1 MSSTRTLE
9 TVFPGLPT
17 MAQLFVSLLMRIR
30 HGHVLLVGPNGEQKV
45 FGDPHHQPGAR
56 LVVHDW
62 RACGLILRS
71 GDIGFAEA
79 FRNGWVSTPD
89 LAQLL
94 RLAMRNE
101 DALGQTVNGSALM
114 RFWYGLLH
122 RLRPNTRRGSRRNI
136 HAHYDIGNAFYA
148 LWLDKTWS
156 YSSALFQGDFT
167 LDLEQA
173 QSRKYQNMLDALQLK
188 PGMKVLEIGCGWGG
202 FALHAARQGIHV
214 DGITI
219 SPAQAEIARQRIEA
233 EGLTDKAAIRLC
245 DYRDTQGHY
254 DAVVSI
260 EMFEAVGQRFWPI
273 YFETVYQR
281 LKPGGKAMI
290 QSITIEESRFESYR
304 NSSDFIRQFIFP
316 GGMLPTPVLFMDH
329 ARNAGLNASVN
340 VAFGQD
346 YAETLRRWARAF
358 EQQHDQVKEQG
369 FDDVFMRT
377 WALYLAY
384 CEAGFDEGRTD
395 VIQFLLEK

>member
-1 MSSTRTLE
+1 MSSTRTFD
-9 TVFPGLPT
+9 TVFSGLPA

-30 HGHVLLVGPNGEQKV
+30 HGHVLLIGPNGEQKIS
-45 FGDPHHQPGAR
+45 GDPHNQPGAR

-122 RLRPNTRRGSRRNI
+122 RLRPNTRRGSRRSI
-136 HAHYDIGNAFYA
+136 HAHYDIGNAFYE
-148 LWLDKTWS
+148 LWLDRTWS
-156 YSSALFQGDFT
+156 YSAALFNGDYT

-173 QSRKYQNMLDALQLK
+173 QYQKYQNMVDALELK

-202 FALHAARQGIHV
+202 FALHAARQGIQV

-219 SPAQAEIARQRIEA
+219 SDAQAQVARQRIQA
-233 EGLTDKAAIRLC
+233 EGLTQSATIRLC
-245 DYRDTQGHY
+245 DYRDTQGQY
-254 DAVVSI
+254 DAVVSV
-260 EMFEAVGQRFWPI
+260 EMFEAVGQRFWPV
-273 YFETVYQR
+273 YFETVHQR

-290 QSITIEESRFESYR
+290 QSITIEESRFDSYR

-316 GGMLPTPVLFMDH
+316 GGMLPTPDRFIEQ
-329 ARNAGLNASVN
+329 AGKAGLNARVC
-340 VAFGQD
+340 VAFGRD

-358 EQQHDQVKEQG
+358 EQQHEQVKQQG

-384 CEAGFDEGRTD
+384 CEAGFDEGRTN

>member
-1 MSSTRTLE
+1 MSTTRTLD
-9 TVFPGLPT
+9 TVFSGLPA
-17 MAQLFVSLLMRIR
+17 MAQLFVSLLSHLR
-30 HGHVLLVGPNGEQKV
+30 HGHVLLVGPNGEQKL

-79 FRNGWVSTPD
+79 FRKGWVSSPD

-101 DALGQTVNGSALM
+101 EALGQTVNGSALM

-136 HAHYDIGNAFYA
+136 HAHYDIGNSFYA
-148 LWLDKTWS
+148 LWLDQTWS
-156 YSSALFQGDFT
+156 YSSALFRGDFSKS
-167 LDLEQA
+167 LEQA
-173 QSRKYQNMLDALQLK
+173 QGEKYQNMIDALQLK
-188 PGMKVLEIGCGWGG
+188 PGMRVLEIGCGWGG

-219 SPAQAEIARQRIEA
+219 SGAQAQIAIERVNA
-233 EGLTDKAAIRLC
+233 EGLGEMASIRLC
-245 DYRDTQGHY
+245 DYRDTQGQY
-254 DAVVSI
+254 DAIVSI
-260 EMFEAVGQRFWPI
+260 EMFEAVGERFWPT
-273 YFETVYQR
+273 YFETVFQR
-281 LKPGGKAMI
+281 LKPGARAMI
-290 QSITIEESRFESYR
+290 QSITIDESRFESYR
-304 NSSDFIRQFIFP
+304 NSSDFIRQYIFP
-316 GGMLPTPVLFMDH
+316 GGMLPTPSRFMSQ
-329 ARNAGLNASVN
+329 ARNVGLNASVN

-346 YAETLRRWARAF
+346 YAETLRRWGQAF
-358 EQQHDQVKEQG
+358 EQHYEQVKAQG
-369 FDDVFMRT
+369 FDEIFMRT

-395 VIQFLLEK
+395 VIQFLLQK

>member
-1 MSSTRTLE
+1 MRSTRTLE

-156 YSSALFQGDFT
+156 YSAALFHGDFT
-167 LDLEQA
+167 LELEQA
-173 QSRKYQNMLDALQLK
+173 QSQKYQNMVDALQLK

-219 SPAQAEIARQRIEA
+219 SSAQAEVARQRIEA
-233 EGLTDKAAIRLC
+233 EGLADKAAIRLC

-260 EMFEAVGQRFWPI
+260 EMFEAVGQRFWPT

-316 GGMLPTPVLFMDH
+316 GGMLPTPVLFMEH

-346 YAETLRRWARAF
+346 YAETLRRWAREF
-358 EQQHDQVKEQG
+358 EQQHEQVKEQG

>member
-173 QSRKYQNMLDALQLK
+173 QSQKYQNMLDALQLK

-219 SPAQAEIARQRIEA
+219 SPAQADIARQRIEA
-233 EGLTDKAAIRLC
+233 EGLTDKADIRLC

-316 GGMLPTPVLFMDH
+316 GGMLPTPVRFMDH
-329 ARNAGLNASVN
+329 ARSAGLNASVN

-358 EQQHDQVKEQG
+358 EQQHEQVKEQG